1 MLLRFQLHCNRW
13 RAYIGL
19 GRYSEALQ
27 DAGTCCVI
35 SSQLDDSP
43 QMIMQALCLRIE
55 SLISLGFYRDAYW
68 FMDDLL
74 PSCSSGTA
82 KSVVP
87 FYWQKCIEYYRIG
100 EAIAGIPKS
109 PKDCKPDADF
119 IGPVVIKKSGKGQGR
134 GLFATKFLKTGTVV
148 LICKAL
154 ARCHDYKSDQ
164 FIHDPMANGLVQNVE
179 DAINQEASV
188 DTVRLFLS
196 FDPSSGSTSI
206 PILPDFALEYAPDP
220 STSVK
225 KIIRA
230 YVEKLGTEGIL
241 RILRTVAF
249 DDMSPVNTNYWM
261 NPVENR
267 CYHGIWL
274 IPSLINHSCLPN
286 ASRINAGD
294 MMSIHA
300 TKDINKGEEITIP
313 YFNVLIPYHLRKA
326 ACRTWGFDCVC
337 ERCQLEV
344 SIIAL
349 ENPKSTI
356 YEKILSAYFKA
367 GPSKKNPNS
376 GQSSIAVEAMGKL
389 SYEVDGWL
397 ESLPRRLG
405 ERCSIWIRSSLILP
419 YLARLQLNLDE
430 CNHNKYEENTYRKY
444 LNNLAIVKEAVVA
457 TCPGDSRRLLLDCTS
472 MEAYKQMAVIHPENE
487 GHYQRIV
494 NLNKSCDSV
503 YGFQKPKVTKAILR
517 KLSKSAFFPA
527 TLE

>member
-1 MLLRFQLHCNRW
+1 MAIHDMVFKKFSSLASREHLCVSDRSNEFLHVVQTRYNHFVGMGDLIIVHLNDLAIGDSNELRVLYGELYVDPFRFCRIYTVMKEADIENDISLSIVSPDFLFTDESYAKRAYPKGTKIALKQPHLLKAPGGFKWLHVDNSRSIVRIVRFPESSPTKFQDWFDNGRRAHDAEEWEECVRNYTKCEIILSQTQPKKVDTNQLKFRFQLHLNRSS
-13 RAYIGL
+13 AYIEL
-19 GRYSEALQ
+19 RRYSQALQ

-74 PSCSSGTA
+74 RSCSSGTA

-100 EAIAGIPKS
+100 QAIAGIPKS

-119 IGPVVIKKSGKGQGR
+119 IGPVVIKKSAKGQGR

-206 PILPDFALEYAPDP
+206 PILPDFALDYAQDP

-230 YVEKLGTEGIL
+230 YIEKLGTESIL

-249 DDMSPVNTNYWM
+249 DDMSPENTNYWM

-274 IPSLINHSCLPN
+274 IPSL
-286 ASRINAGD
+286 INAGD

-326 ACRTWGFDCVC
+326 ACKTWGFNCVC
-337 ERCQLEV
+337 E
-344 SIIAL
+344 
-349 ENPKSTI
+349 
-356 YEKILSAYFKA
+356 
-367 GPSKKNPNS
+367 
-376 GQSSIAVEAMGKL
+376 
-389 SYEVDGWL
+389 
-397 ESLPRRLG
+397 
-405 ERCSIWIRSSLILP
+405 
-419 YLARLQLNLDE
+419 
-430 CNHNKYEENTYRKY
+430 
-444 LNNLAIVKEAVVA
+444 
-457 TCPGDSRRLLLDCTS
+457 
-472 MEAYKQMAVIHPENE
+472 
-487 GHYQRIV
+487 
-494 NLNKSCDSV
+494 
-503 YGFQKPKVTKAILR
+503 
-517 KLSKSAFFPA
+517 
-527 TLE
+527 